1 MQKSQ
6 VCCDN
11 GLGGILSTGRKGILV
26 YKCVFPMPEV
36 SLVYL
41 VRAPK
46 TCPPERALPSHPK
59 AQGGEP
65 AAAMVPRTAASLCA
79 LADCLSW
86 LLRDTQD
93 EYKWKRKKK
102 TR

>member
-6 VCCDN
+6 LCCDN
-11 GLGGILSTGRKGILV
+11 GLGGILSTGRAGILA

-59 AQGGEP
+59 AQG
-65 AAAMVPRTAASLCA
+65 AATGSCLPVRPCRSSFMVA
-79 LADCLSW
+79 
-86 LLRDTQD
+86 
-93 EYKWKRKKK
+93 KGHKG
-102 TR
+102 